1 MGGSWRS
8 CRSLPRGPSD
18 LGFQHLQRQ
27 LVEGDAAAVQLQQVV
42 HGERSRLPQE
52 WEAQEEAPGAPL
64 LPVGALVL
72 LQGPVEPVPE
82 PLGRVG
88 TVQRISVWTHGETS
102 GR

>member
-27 LVEGDAAAVQLQQVV
+27 LVEGDAAAAVQLQQVV

-52 WEAQEEAPGAPL
+52 WEAQEEAPGTLL
-64 LPVGALVL
+64 LPNGSARASAGPGGACPS
-72 LQGPVEPVPE
+72 GPSWDSPA
-82 PLGRVG
+82 G
-88 TVQRISVWTHGETS
+88 QRLDT
-102 GR
+102 R